1 MSKLIIGGPVELV
14 RWYDSQFSDEFR
26 FAYVRQVIATE
37 YTSGAD
43 DTYDGKKTSFEG
55 SRQCFTKWAIDRPI
69 EDFEKIILKNRGA
82 GRIISV
88 IGCDL
93 FSVLTEDQKSY
104 YTNLVKS
111 DPDSAEVLLADWSEN
126 MLKLG
131 DEGEVLDYQ
140 GLQMFGQYFY
150 RTDEKAEDIDHR
162 EVDYQRM
169 KATEE
174 LEATEPDVVEDTD
187 VGPEVLEEAVAMAAE
202 LAE

>member
-1 MSKLIIGGPVELV
+1 MSKQVIGGPVELV
-14 RWYDSQFSDEFR
+14 KWYDSQFSEEFR
-26 FAYVRQVIATE
+26 FAYVRQSNTTV

-43 DTYDGKKTSFEG
+43 DTYDGKQTPFEG

-69 EDFEKIILKNRGA
+69 EDFEKIILRGRGA

-104 YTNLVKS
+104 HQNLVKTS
-111 DPDSAEVLLADWSEN
+111 PDDAEILLANWAEN

-131 DEGEVLDYQ
+131 EDKEVLDYQ

-150 RTDEKAEDIDHR
+150 RKDEKAEDIDHR
-162 EVDYQRM
+162 EADYQRM
-169 KATEE
+169 KAAEE
-174 LEATEPDVVEDTD
+174 LAATEPELEDQDVTPDEIT
-187 VGPEVLEEAVAMAAE
+187 EVDALVAT